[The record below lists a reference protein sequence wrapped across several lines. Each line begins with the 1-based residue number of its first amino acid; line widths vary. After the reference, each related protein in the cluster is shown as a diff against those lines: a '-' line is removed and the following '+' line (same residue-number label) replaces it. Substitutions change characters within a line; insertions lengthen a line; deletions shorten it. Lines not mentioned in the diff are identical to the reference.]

1 MDSYKYMVSHL
12 PPVYRETNT
21 LKKYKLIADLFETE
35 DYKEFLKNRVLDLA
49 NLDGLNLFGIN
60 LDRYKREEET
70 IEEYRQFLKVAMFKK
85 FVVPTHD
92 NILKVIKNVVG
103 FYPDIQPLY
112 VENPNL
118 EENDLGYYITYDLTN
133 SFKTEILDELEK
145 FIAAGVKVRR
155 DYFFNC
161 EGVDLFP
168 ANIIYDTDVIEIGCN
183 PIVENKT
190 MDLKQEWIFT
200 NIVHDTQYIEIGG

>member
-1 MDSYKYMVSHL
+1 MDNYKYLISHL
-12 PPVYRETNT
+12 PAVYHETNT
-21 LKKYKLIADLFETE
+21 LKKYKLVADLFKME
-35 DYKEFLKNRVLDLA
+35 DYKELLKNRVLDLA

-70 IEEYRQFLKVAMFKK
+70 IEEYRQFLKVAMFKR

-92 NILKVIKNVVG
+92 NILKVVKNVVG
-103 FYPDIQPLY
+103 FYPNIQPLNID
-112 VENPNL
+112 NPTL
-118 EENDLGYYITYDLTN
+118 KENDLGYYITYDLTN

-145 FIAAGVKVRR
+145 FIAAGVKIKR

-168 ANIIYDTDVIEIGCN
+168 ANIIYDTDTIEIGCN
-183 PIVENKT
+183 PVIESQIMN
-190 MDLKQEWIFT
+190 LKQEWILT
-200 NIVHDTQYIEIGG
+200 NIINDIENIEIGG